1 MVGIGMALLFK
12 VSSDGSNYS
21 GQIYMQV
28 KAISSL
34 MQGIISHLL
43 VLQFAKYFFFFSL
56 ARYL

>member
-12 VSSDGSNYS
+12 VSSDGANYS

-43 VLQFAKYFFFFSL
+43 VLQFAKYFLFFSL